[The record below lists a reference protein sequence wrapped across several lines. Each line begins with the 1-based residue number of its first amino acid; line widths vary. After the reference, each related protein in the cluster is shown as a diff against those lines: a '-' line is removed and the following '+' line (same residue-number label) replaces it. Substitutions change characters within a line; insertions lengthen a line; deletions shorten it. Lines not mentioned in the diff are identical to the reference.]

1 MILSARLPATLVI
14 LLALPCLAADPPP
27 KPTVMLE
34 AMRAEL
40 DRSMRELK
48 KQPVPPYYLA
58 FEVTENA
65 STAVSGSFGTLSGSS
80 ANRGR
85 QLDIDIRV
93 GDYNVDN
100 THIIRGTRDMFD
112 RLPQGFVNMPVDD
125 NAEAIRALLWYH
137 TDQRFKR
144 AVERLSSIKTNL
156 KTKTE
161 NTDKSGDF
169 SAAPAITAIEPYA
182 NVPVIDR
189 AAWEAKVR
197 KYSAPFKRFGNIYEA
212 TAQLIASQETRW
224 FVSSDGSAIQTVQPA
239 YRLIINAFGK
249 ADDGM
254 ELPRTETFFSTTLAG
269 LPSDTT
275 VLAEVDKLIGELKAL
290 KTAPEMVPYT
300 GPAILSGRASG
311 VFFHEIFG
319 HRIEAQRQKDE
330 DEGHT
335 FRGKVGEAVL
345 PTFLSVYSDP
355 TTRKAGL
362 VELNGQYRFDNQGVA
377 ARRVTVVENGIFKN
391 FLMSRTPVDGFPES
405 NGHGRR
411 QSGYAVAA
419 RQSNLLVSTSKA
431 TPEAELKKMLIAE
444 VTKLK
449 LPFGLYIDD
458 IQGGFTNPM
467 RTGQGGFTVIPTVVY
482 RIYPDGREEMV
493 RGVNLVGTPLTSFSK
508 ITAAGD
514 KLAVFNGTCGAE
526 SGGVPVSAAAPAL
539 LIGQIEVQ
547 KKQKSQETSPIL
559 PPPFDDEKPKEKK
572 Q

>member
-1 MILSARLPATLVI
+1 MLKCVRFPATLVVVI
-14 LLALPCLAADPPP
+14 AFPCLAADSPP
-27 KPTVMLE
+27 KATVMLD

-40 DRSMRELK
+40 DRSVRELK

-58 FEVTENA
+58 FEVTETA
-65 STAVSGSFGTLSGSS
+65 STRVSGSFGTVSGSTTD
-80 ANRGR
+80 RR
-85 QLDIDIRV
+85 RELDIDVRV
-93 GDYNVDN
+93 GDYGVDN
-100 THIIRGTRDMFD
+100 THIMRGSRDIFD
-112 RLPQGFVNMPVDD
+112 RLPQGFVNMPIED
-125 NAEAIRALLWYH
+125 NPDAIRALLWYH

-144 AVERLSSIKTNL
+144 AVERLASIKTNL

-169 SAAPAITAIEPYA
+169 SAGPAVVATETYSS
-182 NVPVIDR
+182 VPVIDR

-197 KYSAPFKRFGNIYEA
+197 KYTAPFKRYGNIYQA
-212 TAQLIASQETRW
+212 SANLVASQETRW

-239 YRLIINAFGK
+239 YRLIITAFGK

-269 LPSDTT
+269 LPGEAA
-275 VLAEVDKLIGELKAL
+275 VLAAVDKMIGELKAL
-290 KTAPEMVPYT
+290 KTAPEMEAYT

-330 DEGHT
+330 DEAHT
-335 FRGKVGEAVL
+335 FRGKVGQEVL

-355 TTRKAGL
+355 TITRAGS
-362 VELNGQYRFDNQGVA
+362 VELNGQYRFDNQGIA
-377 ARRVTVVENGIFKN
+377 ARRVTVVDKGILKN
-391 FLMSRTPVDGFPES
+391 FLMSRTPIDGFPES

-411 QSGYAVAA
+411 QPGYPVAA
-419 RQSNLLVSTSKA
+419 RQSNLMVSTTKP
-431 TPEAELKKMLIAE
+431 TPEADLKKLLIEE
-444 VTKLK
+444 VKRLK
-449 LPFGLYIDD
+449 LSYGLYIDD

-526 SGGVPVSAAAPAL
+526 SGMVPVSASSPSL
-539 LIGQIEVQ
+539 LVGQIEVQ

-572 Q
+572 